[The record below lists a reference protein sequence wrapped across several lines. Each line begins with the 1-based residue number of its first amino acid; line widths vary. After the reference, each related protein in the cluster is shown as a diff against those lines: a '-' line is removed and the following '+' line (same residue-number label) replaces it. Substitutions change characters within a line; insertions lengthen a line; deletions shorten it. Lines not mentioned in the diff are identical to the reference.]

1 MVDTG
6 NLQQIK
12 QFTPI
17 DATTN
22 PSLLLSAAQL
32 PENESLVHNLIRLEI
47 KDSLSLSKQDLKR
60 IYDRLSVEFGKQ
72 ILEMVPGYVSTE
84 VDPRLS
90 FDTLATVKRAEEII
104 EMYRV
109 LGAPKERVLIKIAST
124 WEGIKAAR
132 LLEAKGI
139 KCNMTLIFNFYQA
152 VTCAQAGVTL
162 ISPFV
167 GRIMDWHKKSTGK
180 EYTGAEDPGVRSV
193 SEIYRYFKKYE
204 YKTIVMGASFRNTD
218 EILELAG
225 CDKLTISPALL
236 KELDAME
243 IAVERK
249 LNPVVLDSY
258 KCKHVNTVSQK
269 VFRWHLNQDP
279 MATEKL
285 AEGIRKFA
293 DDTLLLEQFIKKQFR
308 KVIKGNQVV
317 KNEKV
322 EK

>member
-1 MVDTG
+1 
-6 NLQQIK
+6 
-12 QFTPI
+12 
-17 DATTN
+17 
-22 PSLLLSAAQL
+22 
-32 PENESLVHNLIRLEI
+32 
-47 KDSLSLSKQDLKR
+47 
-60 IYDRLSVEFGKQ
+60 
-72 ILEMVPGYVSTE
+72 
-84 VDPRLS
+84 
-90 FDTLATVKRAEEII
+90 
-104 EMYRV
+104 
-109 LGAPKERVLIKIAST
+109 
-124 WEGIKAAR
+124 
-132 LLEAKGI
+132 
-139 KCNMTLIFNFYQA
+139 
-152 VTCAQAGVTL
+152 
-162 ISPFV
+162 
-167 GRIMDWHKKSTGK
+167 
-180 EYTGAEDPGVRSV
+180 
-193 SEIYRYFKKYE
+193 
-204 YKTIVMGASFRNTD
+204 MGASFRNTD